1 MTTLVA
7 HGTES
12 VLDVWHTLNVDVSI
26 GTSSVGTV
34 VCVSSNTTGIS
45 KTDMQR

>member
-12 VLDVWHTLNVDVSI
+12 VLDVWLTLNVNISI
-26 GTSSVGTV
+26 RTSSVGTIEY
-34 VCVSSNTTGIS
+34 VS
-45 KTDMQR
+45 